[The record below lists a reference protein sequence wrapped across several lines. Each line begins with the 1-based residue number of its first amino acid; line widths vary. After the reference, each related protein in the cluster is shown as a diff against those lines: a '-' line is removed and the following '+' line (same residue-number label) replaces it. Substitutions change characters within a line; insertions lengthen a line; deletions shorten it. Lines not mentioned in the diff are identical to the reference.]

1 MALAGVA
8 GSGRGG
14 GVGAAFRDRPKRR
27 DLLEFLRTCG
37 VRSSRAGSSV
47 PGHTW
52 LRRHVGNPALRS
64 RGAGGSHPPSP
75 GPFATFKG
83 NFSRAVRPELTARG

>member
-1 MALAGVA
+1 VALAGVA

-14 GVGAAFRDRPKRR
+14 GVGAAFRGRPKLR
-27 DLLEFLRTCG
+27 DLLEFLRTCS
-37 VRSSRAGSSV
+37 VRSSRTGGSV

-52 LRRHVGNPALRS
+52 SRRYVGNPALGS
-64 RGAGGSHPPSP
+64 RGAGESHPPSP

-83 NFSRAVRPELTARG
+83 NFSRAVRPELTPRG